1 MFYIFLLKCSQN
13 HRNGHKNAES
23 VLRMTV
29 IAPKLWNFNSTKD
42 NADNLTNINSLTL
55 TLHMLSEYYSAPN
68 VDLLVY
74 LVIQIVK
81 NTHAKSVEDV
91 YYLSTKSCKEAQVRY
106 ESSEWNGSSV
116 SSSGSFQQWN
126 LTDSF
131 TVGISLRGQFYRNH
145 GTRYAKENTYYGKQ
159 WGVLNPQPQ
168 FAVNISILHA
178 DGKLPRKNVVSY
190 KKVFNIIIAFYA
202 RLFLIGSV

>member
-13 HRNGHKNAES
+13 HRNGHKNGES
-23 VLRMTV
+23 VLLMTV

-42 NADNLTNINSLTL
+42 NTDNLTNIISLTL
-55 TLHMLSEYYSAPN
+55 TLHVLSEYYSALN
-68 VDLLVY
+68 VDLLAN

-91 YYLSTKSCKEAQVRY
+91 YYLCTKNYKEAWVRY
-106 ESSEWNGSSV
+106 EPSEWNRSSV

-131 TVGISLRGQFYRNH
+131 TEGISLRRQFYRNH
-145 GTRYAKENTYYGKQ
+145 GAWYAKENTYYGKQ
-159 WGVLNPQPQ
+159 
-168 FAVNISILHA
+168 
-178 DGKLPRKNVVSY
+178 
-190 KKVFNIIIAFYA
+190 
-202 RLFLIGSV
+202 